1 MRTFV
6 LTAMVALAL
15 AVPAFA
21 QQNTAAQHP
30 ANTTTAADQK
40 FVMDTAKGGIAEVEL
55 GKLAM
60 EKAASAEVKQFAQ
73 RMVDDHG
80 KANDELKTIA
90 QSKNITLPT
99 SVDPDQRALHDRLSK
114 LSGQAFDRAYMQAM
128 VADHRKGVSAFRTEA
143 MSGKDPEFKAF
154 ASKTLPTLEDHMKM
168 AEATSKTAAGT
179 PAASKLSSP
188 EHDKTGSDTTT
199 GTDSKTPATSRPY

>member
-1 MRTFV
+1 
-6 LTAMVALAL
+6 
-15 AVPAFA
+15 
-21 QQNTAAQHP
+21 
-30 ANTTTAADQK
+30 
-40 FVMDTAKGGIAEVEL
+40 MDTAKGGIAEVEL

-168 AEATSKTAAGT
+168 AEATSRQRPARRRHRSCPLRNTT
-179 PAASKLSSP
+179 RPAATP
-188 EHDKTGSDTTT
+188 PRARTARPPRRAGPTNEGSTAI
-199 GTDSKTPATSRPY
+199 GRGWWARRPPTM